1 MCAMT
6 LYGMLNTGLLGVYT
20 NKVAMSVTAHNIA
33 NANTPGFSRQT
44 PVMVTNP
51 PIYLSSMGGSGRS
64 LSFGTGATVA
74 DIQRIR
80 DEFLDLQFRETSARL
95 QYWENIYSNI
105 HYIEQLFGEPGETG
119 LRNMYDSFW
128 ASIEELK
135 SDPSNEAAKAQIVFR
150 ADELINT
157 MKDLDYR
164 LQELAND
171 INSEI
176 KLRIDQINGN
186 LERIADLNQKILT
199 VSTIGGSP
207 NDLLDERDRLLDQLA
222 ELSDIRITTLANGQM
237 SLSIGDKVILNGSH
251 YQKIHLETLP
261 QTGDYYQAYVGNSP
275 LTFGDGKMKALF
287 ELRDEII
294 PSYRKQLDEF
304 GLYLVDT
311 TNLIY
316 KEGWDA
322 TGTIKGAQFF
332 TDISTQTGFE
342 NSRLFRIAGNVDV
355 FHSANINYVTSNK
368 TFYNDPLIDLT
379 DPNTPFNI
387 FSISSS
393 DVLSGSSLPISVNY
407 DPTNNAIY
415 LESTSPLEDK
425 LILDLDGSF
434 FKQYGFAKK
443 EVGAYKIDV
452 NNVIPGSLSFVVN
465 GNDYNINFSNETELV
480 DNINSNAGGYL
491 KAFENDGYIY
501 IVPTEKVP
509 NYDLNTIVL
518 NDVEG
523 SLSQMEA
530 QRITLDALDI
540 SQPTLNNLLGS
551 HNTLEMSIN
560 GIRIEINPLK
570 DNIYDLIDKI
580 NATNTGV
587 TASITPQGKFIL
599 RAGNFIDFDMQN
611 VTIKGPENLFKALGL
626 IETTSNNII
635 TLISPNMS
643 PQNIEERFSKAD
655 LLRIDNTIGIIN
667 QINVSQNLKS
677 NPSLLAIDLGYY
689 DGSNYYPT
697 GPGNVS
703 VWNEISKLKNLS
715 ILDNGRIGFSD
726 FLANI
731 ITDMGVKGE
740 NAYKMRLNSETLNSQ
755 ISLEKERVMGVS
767 IDEEMANII
776 KYQQAFNASAR
787 VITAIDQMLGT
798 VINNLGTV
806 GR

>member
-20 NKVAMSVTAHNIA
+20 NKVAMSVTAHNIS
-33 NANTPGFSRQT
+33 NANTPGFSRQS
-44 PVMVTNP
+44 PVIVTNT

-64 LSFGTGATVA
+64 LSFGTGSTVA

-95 QYWENIYSNI
+95 NYWENIYSNI
-105 HYIEQLFGEPGETG
+105 HYVEQLFGEPGETG

-135 SDPSNEAAKAQIVFR
+135 SDPSNEAAKAQIVSR

-199 VSTIGGSP
+199 ASTIGSTP

-222 ELSDIRITTLANGQM
+222 ELSDIRITTLTNGQM

-251 YQKIHLETLP
+251 YQKINLETLS
-261 QTGDYYQAYVGNSP
+261 QTGDYYQAYVGNNP

-322 TGTIKGAQFF
+322 TGTITGAQFF
-332 TDISTQTGFE
+332 TDISTQKGFE
-342 NSRLFRIAGNVDV
+342 NSRLFRIAGNFDV
-355 FHSANINYVTSNK
+355 FHPTNINYVISNK
-368 TFYNDPLIDLT
+368 TFYSDPNIDLT
-379 DPNTPFNI
+379 TAFNI

-393 DVLSGSSLPISVNY
+393 EVLPSSESGFPISVNY
-407 DPTNNAIY
+407 DATNNAIY
-415 LESTSPLEDK
+415 LESVSSLENK
-425 LILDLDGSF
+425 LILDVDGSF
-434 FKQYGFAKK
+434 FKQYGFTTK

-452 NNVIPGSLSFVVN
+452 DNVIPGSLSFEAD
-465 GNDYNINFSNETELV
+465 GNNYNIDFSNETDLV
-480 DNINSNAGGYL
+480 DNINSDSGGYL

-530 QRITLDALDI
+530 QKITLDALDI
-540 SQPTLNNLLGS
+540 SQPTLNNLLSS

-560 GIRIEINPLK
+560 GIRIEINPMK

-587 TASITPQGKFIL
+587 TASVTPQGKFIL
-599 RAGNFIDFDMQN
+599 RAGNFVDFDLQN

-626 IETTSNNII
+626 IETNSNNII

-643 PQNIEERFSKAD
+643 SQNIEERFSKAD

-697 GPGNVS
+697 GPGNIS
-703 VWNEISKLKNLS
+703 VWNEISKLKGLS

-740 NAYKMRLNSETLNSQ
+740 NANKMRLNSETLNSQ

-798 VINNLGTV
+798 VVNNLGTV
-806 GR
+806 GK